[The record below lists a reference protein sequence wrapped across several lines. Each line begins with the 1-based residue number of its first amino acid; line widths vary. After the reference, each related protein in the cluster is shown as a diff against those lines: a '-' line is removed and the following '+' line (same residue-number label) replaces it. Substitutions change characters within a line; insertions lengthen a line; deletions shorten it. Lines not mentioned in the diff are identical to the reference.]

1 MGRGDWSVITIRVV
15 IGYSSMER
23 KGDSRMGN
31 VTARHYSPRSHEK
44 GGVEPDAEFTDEV
57 IAFRLRLEHLHEFSG
72 AGSSCYT
79 TNTEIRQSRCPYGGL
94 K

>member
-1 MGRGDWSVITIRVV
+1 
-15 IGYSSMER
+15 
-23 KGDSRMGN
+23 MGN
-31 VTARHYSPRSHEK
+31 VTARRYSPRRHEE

-57 IAFRLRLEHLHEFSG
+57 IALRLRLEHLHEFSG

-79 TNTEIRQSRCPYGGL
+79 TNGNTSVSSPVRGIEVITITE